1 MNLAEGFS
9 TGLNGLAANKL
20 RSGLTML
27 GIIIGVAAV
36 IAMVSIGEGA
46 KQAITKRIESMGSNL
61 LMVRPLREEETKKLT
76 EITGSSPGLTN
87 EDGLA
92 ILKECPSVKNVACEI
107 TLNAQAKYLSQ
118 DWNTSITGTTPFYQD
133 VKNFHVEEGRFISQ
147 QDVDEWKKV
156 CVLGKTVVSKLFE
169 EENPIGKTIKIRN
182 ERFVCIGVMETKG
195 QTGWRDTDDVVFIPQ
210 TTAQKRFTGNTKVT
224 GLLVQSKDLD
234 GAEAE
239 SVVSEIEAVMTKRH
253 KNVIDF
259 EVRSQ
264 KEMLDTMQQATQTFK
279 MLLGG
284 IAAISLLVGG
294 IGIMNIMLVS
304 VTERT
309 KEIGLRKAVGAKRRD
324 ILAQFLIESV
334 VISMAGGII
343 GIISGIGLG
352 VGIGKLMSKAMPG
365 GTEWNSIVSLGS
377 IVLAFFF
384 AVGIGIFFGMY
395 PANKASKLDPVE
407 ALRYE

>member
-9 TGLNGLAANKL
+9 TGLKGLSANKL

-61 LMVRPLREEETKKLT
+61 LMVRPTRPDEDKKT
-76 EITGSSPGLTN
+76 EIIGSSQGLTN

-92 ILKECPSVKNVACEI
+92 ILKQCPSVKNIACEV
-107 TLNAQAKYLSQ
+107 TVKAQAKYLSQ
-118 DWNTSITGTTPFYQD
+118 DWDTSITGTTPFYEE
-133 VKNFHVEEGRFISQ
+133 VKNFHVEEGRFISS

-156 CVLGKTVVSKLFE
+156 CVLGKTVVKELLK

-182 ERFVCIGVMETKG
+182 ERFVCIGVMEAKG
-195 QTGWRDTDDVVFIPQ
+195 QTGWRDEDDIVFIPQ
-210 TTAQKRFTGNTKVT
+210 TTAQKRFTGDTKVT
-224 GLLVQSKDLD
+224 GLLVQTKGSEVD
-234 GAEAE
+234 E
-239 SVVSEIEAVMTKRH
+239 SAIFEIEAILTKRH
-253 KNVIDF
+253 KGVSDF
-259 EVRSQ
+259 NVRSQ
-264 KEMLDTMQQATQTFK
+264 QEILDTMQQVTQSFK
-279 MLLGG
+279 LLLGG

-309 KEIGLRKAVGAKRRD
+309 REIGLRKSIGAKRID
-324 ILAQFLIESV
+324 ILMQFLIESV
-334 VISMAGGII
+334 VLSMVGGII

-352 VGIGKLMSKAMPG
+352 IGVGKLMSTIMPG
-365 GTEWNSIVSLGS
+365 GTWVSVVSLSS
-377 IVLAFFF
+377 IAVAFFF
-384 AVGIGIFFGMY
+384 AVSIGIFFGMY

>member
-1 MNLAEGFS
+1 MNFAEGFS
-9 TGLNGLAANKL
+9 TGLTGLAANKL

-27 GIIIGVAAV
+27 GIIIGVASV

-61 LMVRPLREEETKKLT
+61 LMVRPMREEEDKKT
-76 EITGSSPGLTN
+76 SDSGTSPGLTN

-92 ILKECPSVKNVACEI
+92 ILKECPSIKNVACEV
-107 TLNAQAKYLSQ
+107 TLKGQTKYQ
-118 DWNTSITGTTPFYQD
+118 DKDWDTSITGTTPFYEE
-133 VKNFHVEEGRFISQ
+133 VKNFYVEEGRFISP

-156 CVLGKTVVSKLFE
+156 CVLGKTVVKELFKE
-169 EENPIGKTIKIRN
+169 ESPIGKTIKIRN
-182 ERFVCIGVMETKG
+182 ERFVCIGVMEGKG
-195 QTGWRDTDDVVFIPQ
+195 QTGWRDEDDVVFIPS
-210 TTAQKRFTGNTKVT
+210 TTAQKRFTGDTKVT
-224 GLLVQSKDLD
+224 GLLVQSKSSG

-239 SVVSEIEAVMTKRH
+239 SAILEIEAVLVKRH
-253 KNVIDF
+253 KGVSDF

-264 KEMLDTMQQATQTFK
+264 QEILDTMQQVTQSFK
-279 MLLGG
+279 LLLGG

-309 KEIGLRKAVGAKRRD
+309 REIGLRKSIGAKRRD
-324 ILAQFLIESV
+324 ILVQFLIESV

-343 GIISGIGLG
+343 GIISGVGLG
-352 VGIGKLMSKAMPG
+352 IGIGKLMSKAMPG
-365 GTEWNSIVSLGS
+365 GTWASVVSLSSIIVS
-377 IVLAFFF
+377 FFF
-384 AVGIGIFFGMY
+384 AAGIGIFFGMY

>member
-9 TGLNGLAANKL
+9 TGLNGLTANKL

-61 LMVRPLREEETKKLT
+61 LMVRPTHQSNEDKKT
-76 EITGSSPGLTN
+76 EITGVSPGLTN

-92 ILKECPSVKNVACEI
+92 ILKECPSVKDVACEI
-107 TLNAQAKYLSQ
+107 TLKAQAKYKDL
-118 DWNTSITGTTPFYQD
+118 DWDTSITGTTPFYQE
-133 VKNFHVEEGRFISQ
+133 VKNFHVQDGSFISP
-147 QDVDEWKKV
+147 QDVQEWKKV
-156 CVLGKTVVSKLFE
+156 CVLGKTVVRELFK
-169 EENPIGKTIKIRN
+169 EENPIGKTIKLRN
-182 ERFVCIGVMETKG
+182 ERFICIGVMEGKG
-195 QTGWRDTDDVVFIPQ
+195 QTGWRDEDDVIFIPQ
-210 TTAQKRFTGNTKVT
+210 TTAQKRFTGDTKVT
-224 GLLVQSKDLD
+224 GLLVETKGS
-234 GAEAE
+234 EVAE
-239 SVVSEIEAVMTKRH
+239 SAVSEVESVLTKRH

-264 KEMLDTMQQATQTFK
+264 EEMLKTMQGATQTFK
-279 MLLGG
+279 LLLGG

-309 KEIGLRKAVGAKRRD
+309 REIGLRKSVGAKRRD

-352 VGIGKLMSKAMPG
+352 VGVGVLMGKAMPG
-365 GTEWNSIVSLGS
+365 GTPMSSVVSPGS
-377 IVLAFFF
+377 VVLAFFF
-384 AVGIGIFFGMY
+384 AVDIGIFFGMY

>member
-27 GIIIGVAAV
+27 GIVIGVAAV

-61 LMVRPLREEETKKLT
+61 LMVRPQREDDKKT
-76 EITGSSPGLTN
+76 TNAIGKSHGLTN

-92 ILKECPSVKNVACEI
+92 ILKECPSVQNVACEI
-107 TLNAQAKYLSQ
+107 SLKGQAKYMDK
-118 DWNTSITGTTPFYQD
+118 DWDTSITGTIPFYQE
-133 VKNFHVEEGRFISQ
+133 VKNFHAEEGRFLSP
-147 QDVDEWKKV
+147 QDIEEWKKV
-156 CVLGKTVVSKLFE
+156 CVLGKTVVRELFK
-169 EENPIGKTIKIRN
+169 EENPIGKTIKLKN
-182 ERFVCIGVMETKG
+182 ERFTCIGIMEGKG
-195 QTGWRDTDDVVFIPQ
+195 QTGWQDADDVIFIPQ
-210 TTAQKRFTGNTKVT
+210 TTAQKRFTGDTKVT
-224 GLLVQSKDLD
+224 GLLVQTKGS
-234 GAEAE
+234 EVAE
-239 SVVSEIEAVMTKRH
+239 SAVSEVEAVLTKRH

-264 KEMLDTMQQATQTFK
+264 EEILKTMQEATQTFK
-279 MLLGG
+279 LLLGG

-309 KEIGLRKAVGAKRRD
+309 KEIGLRKSVGAKRRD

-352 VGIGKLMSKAMPG
+352 VAVSKLMSKAMQG
-365 GTEWNSIVSLGS
+365 GAPMTSIVSLGS
-377 IVLAFFF
+377 VILAFFF
-384 AVGIGIFFGMY
+384 AVAIGIFFGMY

>member
-61 LMVRPLREEETKKLT
+61 LMVRPTRADDVKKT
-76 EITGSSPGLTN
+76 EVTGSSPGLTN

-92 ILKECPSVKNVACEI
+92 ILRECPSVQNIACEV
-107 TLNAQAKYLSQ
+107 TLKAQTKYLSQ
-118 DWNTSITGTTPFYQD
+118 DWDASITGTTPFYEE
-133 VKNFHVEEGRFISQ
+133 VKNFHVEEGRFISS

-156 CVLGKTVVSKLFE
+156 CVLGKTVVRELFNE
-169 EENPIGKTIKIRN
+169 ESPIGKTIKIRN
-182 ERFVCIGVMETKG
+182 ERFVCIGIMEAKG
-195 QTGWRDTDDVVFIPQ
+195 QTGWRDEDDVVFIPQ
-210 TTAQKRFTGNTKVT
+210 TTAQKRFTGDTKVT
-224 GLLVQSKDLD
+224 GLLVQSK
-234 GAEAE
+234 GSEAGEAE
-239 SVVSEIEAVMTKRH
+239 LAISEIEAVLTKRH
-253 KNVIDF
+253 KNVVDF

-264 KEMLDTMQQATQTFK
+264 KEILDTMQQATQSFK
-279 MLLGG
+279 LLLGG

-309 KEIGLRKAVGAKRRD
+309 REIGLRKSIGAKRLD
-324 ILAQFLIESV
+324 ILMQFLIESV
-334 VISMAGGII
+334 VLSMVGGII
-343 GIISGIGLG
+343 GIICGTGLGIG
-352 VGIGKLMSKAMPG
+352 VGELMNKTMPG
-365 GTEWNSIVSLGS
+365 GRMEWTSIVSVGS
-377 IVLAFFF
+377 ILLSFCF
-384 AVGIGIFFGMY
+384 AVCIGIFFGMY

>member
-9 TGLNGLAANKL
+9 TGLNGLMANKL

-61 LMVRPLREEETKKLT
+61 LMVRPQREEDKKM
-76 EITGSSPGLTN
+76 EVTGSSPGLTN
-87 EDGLA
+87 EDGIA
-92 ILKECPSVKNVACEI
+92 ILKECPSVQNVACEV
-107 TLNAQAKYLSQ
+107 TLKAQAKYQ
-118 DWNTSITGTTPFYQD
+118 NKDWDTSITGTTPFYEE
-133 VKNFHVEEGRFISQ
+133 VKNFRVEEGRFISQ
-147 QDVDEWKKV
+147 EDVDEWKKI
-156 CVLGKTVVSKLFE
+156 CVLGKTVVRELFGSE
-169 EENPIGKTIKIRN
+169 TPTGKTIKLRN
-182 ERFVCIGVMETKG
+182 ERFTCIGVMEAKG
-195 QTGWRDTDDVVFIPQ
+195 QTGWRDEDDVLFIPQ
-210 TTAQKRFTGNTKVT
+210 TTAQKRFTGDTKVT
-224 GLLVQSKDLD
+224 GLLVQTKGS
-234 GAEAE
+234 GVAE
-239 SVVSEIEAVMTKRH
+239 SAISEVEAVLTKRH

-264 KEMLDTMQQATQTFK
+264 AEMLKTMQEATQTFK
-279 MLLGG
+279 LLLGG

-309 KEIGLRKAVGAKRRD
+309 REIGLRKSVGAKRRD
-324 ILAQFLIESV
+324 ILVQFLIESV
-334 VISMAGGII
+334 VISMAGGIV

-352 VGIGKLMSKAMPG
+352 VVVSKLMSKAMAG
-365 GTEWNSIVSLGS
+365 GTPMSSVVSPGS
-377 IVLAFFF
+377 VILAFFF
-384 AVGIGIFFGMY
+384 SVAIGIFFGMY

>member
-9 TGLNGLAANKL
+9 TGLKGLSANKL

-61 LMVRPLREEETKKLT
+61 LMVRPTRPDEDRKT
-76 EITGSSPGLTN
+76 ELTGSSPGLTN

-92 ILKECPSVKNVACEI
+92 ILKKCLSVQNVACEV
-107 TLNAQAKYLSQ
+107 TLKAQTKYLDK
-118 DWNTSITGTTPFYQD
+118 DWDTSITGTTPFYEE
-133 VKNFHVEEGRFISQ
+133 VKNFHVEEGRFISSE
-147 QDVDEWKKV
+147 DVNEWKKV
-156 CVLGKTVVSKLFE
+156 CVLGKTVTKELFK
-169 EENPIGKTIKIRN
+169 EENPIGKTIKIKN
-182 ERFVCIGVMETKG
+182 ERFVCIGVMEAKG
-195 QTGWRDTDDVVFIPQ
+195 QTGWRDEDDVIFIPS
-210 TTAQKRFTGNTKVT
+210 TTAQKRFTGDTKVI
-224 GLLVQSKDLD
+224 GLLVQSKGSEVD
-234 GAEAE
+234 E
-239 SVVSEIEAVMTKRH
+239 SAISEIEAVLTKIH

-264 KEMLDTMQQATQTFK
+264 KEILETMQQVTQSFK
-279 MLLGG
+279 LLLGG

-309 KEIGLRKAVGAKRRD
+309 REIGLRKSVGAKRRD

-334 VISMAGGII
+334 VLSMAGGII

-352 VGIGKLMSKAMPG
+352 VGVGKLMSNAMPG
-365 GTEWNSIVSLGS
+365 GAWASVVSLSS
-377 IVLAFFF
+377 IILAFFF
-384 AVGIGIFFGMY
+384 AVSIGIFFGMY
-395 PANKASKLDPVE
+395 PANKASKLE
-407 ALRYE
+407 GC

>member
-9 TGLNGLAANKL
+9 TGLKGLSANKL

-61 LMVRPLREEETKKLT
+61 LMVRPTRPDEDKKT
-76 EITGSSPGLTN
+76 EITGYSPGLTN
-87 EDGLA
+87 EDGVA
-92 ILKECPSVKNVACEI
+92 ILKQCPSIKNIACEV
-107 TLNAQAKYLSQ
+107 TLKAQTKYLSQ
-118 DWNTSITGTTPFYQD
+118 DWDTSITGTTPFYEV
-133 VKNFHVEEGRFISQ
+133 VKNFHVEEGRFISS

-156 CVLGKTVVSKLFE
+156 CVLGKTVVKELLK

-182 ERFVCIGVMETKG
+182 ERFVCIGVMEAKG
-195 QTGWRDTDDVVFIPQ
+195 QTGWRDEDDIVFIPQ
-210 TTAQKRFTGNTKVT
+210 TTAQKRFTGDTKVT
-224 GLLVQSKDLD
+224 GLLVQTKGSEVD
-234 GAEAE
+234 E
-239 SVVSEIEAVMTKRH
+239 SAISEIEAILTKRH
-253 KNVIDF
+253 KGVFDF
-259 EVRSQ
+259 NVRSQ
-264 KEMLDTMQQATQTFK
+264 QEILDTMQQVTQSFK
-279 MLLGG
+279 LLLGG

-309 KEIGLRKAVGAKRRD
+309 REIGLRKSIGAKRLD
-324 ILAQFLIESV
+324 ILMQFLIESV
-334 VISMAGGII
+334 VLSMVGGII

-352 VGIGKLMSKAMPG
+352 IGVGKLMSKTMSG
-365 GTEWNSIVSLGS
+365 GTWVSVVSLSS
-377 IVLAFFF
+377 IILSFFF
-384 AVGIGIFFGMY
+384 AVSIGIFFGMY

>member
-9 TGLNGLAANKL
+9 TGLKGLSANKL

-61 LMVRPLREEETKKLT
+61 LMVRPTRPDEDRKT
-76 EITGSSPGLTN
+76 ELTGSSPGLTN

-92 ILKECPSVKNVACEI
+92 ILKKCPSVQNVACEV
-107 TLNAQAKYLSQ
+107 TLKAQTKYLDK
-118 DWNTSITGTTPFYQD
+118 DWDTSITGTTPFYEE
-133 VKNFHVEEGRFISQ
+133 VKNFHVEEGRFISSE
-147 QDVDEWKKV
+147 DVNEWKKV
-156 CVLGKTVVSKLFE
+156 CVLGKTVTKELFK
-169 EENPIGKTIKIRN
+169 EENPIGKTIKIKN
-182 ERFVCIGVMETKG
+182 ERFVCIGVMEAKG
-195 QTGWRDTDDVVFIPQ
+195 QTGWRDEDDVIFIPS
-210 TTAQKRFTGNTKVT
+210 TTAQKRFTGDTKVI
-224 GLLVQSKDLD
+224 GLLVQSKGSEVD
-234 GAEAE
+234 E
-239 SVVSEIEAVMTKRH
+239 SAISEIEAVLTKIH

-264 KEMLDTMQQATQTFK
+264 KEILETMQQVTQSFK
-279 MLLGG
+279 LLLGG

-309 KEIGLRKAVGAKRRD
+309 REIGLRKSVGAKRRD

-334 VISMAGGII
+334 VLSMAGGII

-352 VGIGKLMSKAMPG
+352 VGVGKLMSNAMPG
-365 GTEWNSIVSLGS
+365 GAWASVVSLSS
-377 IVLAFFF
+377 IILAFFF
-384 AVGIGIFFGMY
+384 AVSIGIFFGMY
-395 PANKASKLDPVE
+395 PANKASKLE
-407 ALRYE
+407 GC